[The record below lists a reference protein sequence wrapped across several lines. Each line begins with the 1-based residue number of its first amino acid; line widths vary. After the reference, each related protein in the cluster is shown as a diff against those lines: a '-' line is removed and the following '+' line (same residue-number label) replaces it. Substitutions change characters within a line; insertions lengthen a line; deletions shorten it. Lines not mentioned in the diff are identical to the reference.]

1 MTESGRV
8 QSEIVVRGQK
18 CLVTATKQRGTW
30 KATGKFRGVE
40 LTAFRAPTPKQAFE
54 WWTNQ
59 AEMQQTGGH
68 G

>member
-1 MTESGRV
+1 MTEDESR

-18 CLVTATKQRGTW
+18 CLVTAVKYLGKW

-40 LTAFRAPTPKQAFE
+40 LTAFRAATPEQAFE

-59 AEMQQTGGH
+59 AEMQRTG
-68 G
+68 